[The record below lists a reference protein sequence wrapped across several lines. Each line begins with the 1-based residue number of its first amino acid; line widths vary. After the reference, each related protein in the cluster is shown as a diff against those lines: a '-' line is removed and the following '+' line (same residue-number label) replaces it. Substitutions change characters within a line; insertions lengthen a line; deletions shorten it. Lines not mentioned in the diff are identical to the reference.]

1 MLQVILFEI
10 HKRYTEFFKLSEDL
24 PKKQEY
30 GFAKLYEYYCS
41 IQVASPKKKAKTI
54 QNKTQ
59 HSLKPIVFLIQDV
72 ESFNPEILQKL
83 IYLCKIYCGKLPI
96 VLIFGMASSMFTLH
110 DILPPKALCCLGLE
124 TFHSVS
130 AAKFLTRIIEEVI
143 ISPDLP
149 FKFGPKMFRLI
160 VDSVLYHDF
169 SISNLTYMLKFSLI
183 EHFYGKTYASLCC
196 HKSEI
201 EKKVNQL
208 NPKYLHALKELPSL
222 KTYLEN
228 NPRFLSTID
237 DPKVFK
243 ELIVGFMKKLYE
255 SQRINLLLLKILH
268 CLVKDLPRHPLGKQI
283 RELYSVSLEKEISL
297 DEGYTQSMN
306 LIRLHSKENLMA
318 KLETCLNIIC
328 DSYEENG
335 INLKSVNSIKHI
347 VEDCIERLSKI
358 SSDDFEKNLPE
369 PLIFQNEKITSRFQ
383 LQEKIQMNL
392 KLKRSNFEVVLS
404 GIVQNLNMIFKNISP
419 PSHSP
424 LYEIFYFDDV
434 SAAKKHLMAVPRVTS
449 CCTLSN
455 PHYYLQCKCCEI
467 TSPDEVRPTMPEISI
482 LYKLHLQSGKLI
494 NLYDWLEGFKGIVSA
509 EENTKRKSRTKTTT
523 NDSDL
528 NVRFLLTVSELQMLG
543 FIKPTKRKTD
553 HVARTTFGCF

>member
-1 MLQVILFEI
+1 MKPVAVKEHVEFLWSEIETKIKDIEMKIYMETFVTGIVNFINNAFQYPLQKVQEIPAAVLVMGVNMPDHSHIFNLLEEHLHLNDIYSSVILESKKCSSVQNMLQVILFEI

-83 IYLCKIYCGKLPI
+83 IYLCKLSFPPI
-96 VLIFGMASSMFTLH
+96 TFQIW
-110 DILPPKALCCLGLE
+110 PKE
-124 TFHSVS
+124 
-130 AAKFLTRIIEEVI
+130 
-143 ISPDLP
+143 
-149 FKFGPKMFRLI
+149 FRLI
-160 VDSVLYHDF
+160 VVRIYHDF
-169 SISNLTYMLKFSLI
+169 SSLIDYMLK
-183 EHFYGKTYASLCC
+183 
-196 HKSEI
+196 
-201 EKKVNQL
+201 
-208 NPKYLHALKELPSL
+208 
-222 KTYLEN
+222 
-228 NPRFLSTID
+228 
-237 DPKVFK
+237 
-243 ELIVGFMKKLYE
+243 
-255 SQRINLLLLKILH
+255 
-268 CLVKDLPRHPLGKQI
+268 I

-494 NLYDWLEGFKGIVSA
+494 NLYDWLEPCIGH
-509 EENTKRKSRTKTTT
+509 
-523 NDSDL
+523 
-528 NVRFLLTVSELQMLG
+528 LTPAYGLCLDEYEYE
-543 FIKPTKRKTD
+543 
-553 HVARTTFGCF
+553 